1 LQDVHAASALTQRHA
16 RRSMELVL
24 VKFEFE
30 YTAKDGRLVSIKP
43 DESYILLS
51 KTNEHWWHVRKD
63 PHSRPFYVPAQYMK
77 ELTDD
82 PPALNKPALP
92 ECATDSKPVDMG
104 DMTPATARLSTQGA
118 SRETNRLSTFGFCED
133 TRHGKPCET
142 LKGGKTTSAFAHT
155 LDNVKT
161 NNSTGDLSFPPPP
174 LNTESLQL
182 YAKPMVRTGKKKS
195 KSPLRDNKAEQ
206 TSLQDDDMDFPPPP
220 LDFPPPPLDFLCPD
234 SPIYDTIPE
243 INISALD
250 IFELPAPV
258 TSEDALKS
266 ENSKQTAEAAPS
278 TDAPPTEKP
287 GEGAV
292 ASHEKVQNESLRSA
306 VYVNV
311 AQLRQSIS
319 ESPPSAPSSCSP
331 SYLDPEGWEV
341 HVDQESGQEYYYHP
355 STGHTTWDNPFLDSP
370 TDPEPPPAKEPC
382 SPSPPQS
389 PALSPSTAS
398 PPGWTSDWQQLVD
411 ETSGRPYFYNPMSG
425 ETSWE
430 PPEQLSPYPPLMEP
444 MSVHRFHE
452 DGPPPLPE
460 EDYPAEDYPAA
471 DQQETYDEPHATG
484 PPILPKEYT
493 VSHVSRTIIPR
504 ANLDRSTPAGW
515 NLTVEPNGTWV
526 FTSEHSPD
534 QWIKSVDDRGQTY
547 YYLRDGSKSQWNL
560 PQDFKVLYFNEA
572 KLWSWSIQAPVAPGQ
587 SRMEN
592 GVEADNASV
601 IKNWRHTMGPSQ
613 LSSAQDDVRFVLT
626 HRRNTSDYSS
636 DSSSTGNSPETQHNA
651 FGFRT
656 WRNPY
661 YLTSRWLRYNGFEV
675 MSSSFNGLDTGVQNL
690 EKAGILNKT
699 KVCENGKKVRKNWT
713 QTWTVLLGGV
723 LTFHKDPKSAVT
735 GTSNKT
741 NQIVPEFSV
750 DLRGATIG
758 WASKD
763 KSSKKN
769 VLELKSKNG
778 VEFLI
783 QYDTESIINDWHKI
797 LVDTIRQLEYQE
809 HQSEEEDTDLYEKI
823 PNTERDDKAGG
834 GMDKR
839 RSSRPSVTNSSS
851 SGGDA
856 DQKRVRTKL
865 MKFLMKRPTLQSVKE
880 KGYIRDNVFGCHLAT
895 LCTQERTTV
904 PGFVEKCINAVEKRG
919 LDIDGL
925 YRVSGNLAVIQK
937 LRFKADHEELDLED
951 GQWEDVHVITGA
963 LKLFFRELPEPLFP
977 FSHFNKF
984 ITAIRIPDYKS
995 KLSCMYELVRS
1006 LPPPN
1011 HDTMKLL
1018 FGHLYRVI
1026 QYGEDNRMTV
1036 QNVAIVFGP
1045 TLLRPEMESSNI
1057 AMHMV
1062 FQNQIVEF
1070 ILNEYERLFYS
1081 S

>member
-1 LQDVHAASALTQRHA
+1 MH
-16 RRSMELVL
+16 RSMELVT
-24 VKFEFE
+24 VQHEFE

-43 DESYILLS
+43 DESYILVS
-51 KTNEHWWHVRKD
+51 KTNEHWWYVCRDRHT
-63 PHSRPFYVPAQYMK
+63 RPFYVPAQYVK
-77 ELTDD
+77 ELPSLTEDS
-82 PPALNKPALP
+82 PGPNKLDSP
-92 ECATDSKPVDMG
+92 ECVTNSKPVDMANV
-104 DMTPATARLSTQGA
+104 TPATTRIRVLAQDDA
-118 SRETNRLSTFGFCED
+118 RETYRFSTFGFED
-133 TRHGKPCET
+133 IPDVKPCET
-142 LKGGKTTSAFAHT
+142 LQEVQTTSSFAHT
-155 LDNVKT
+155 VDNIKT
-161 NNSTGDLSFPPPP
+161 HNSTGNLSF
-174 LNTESLQL
+174 TSASQSTDSLQL
-182 YAKPMVRTGKKKS
+182 YAKPHPKVRNGQQQS
-195 KSPLRDNKAEQ
+195 KSPLQDDKVEQPQ
-206 TSLQDDDMDFPPPP
+206 TSLLDEDMDFPLPPS
-220 LDFPPPPLDFLCPD
+220 

-243 INISALD
+243 LNVPEFDMFS
-250 IFELPAPV
+250 ELPGPV
-258 TSEDALKS
+258 DSDDTFMSEQQNL
-266 ENSKQTAEAAPS
+266 NQTAEAASS
-278 TDAPPTEKP
+278 TEVPPIEQV
-287 GEGAV
+287 E
-292 ASHEKVQNESLRSA
+292 NESLRSA

-311 AQLRQSIS
+311 GQLRQSIS
-319 ESPPSAPSSCSP
+319 ESPPSAPSSYSP

-355 STGHTTWDNPFLDSP
+355 ATGRTTWDNPFLDSP
-370 TDPEPPPAKEPC
+370 TDPEPTEEPC

-398 PPGWTSDWQQLVD
+398 PPAWTSDWEQLVD
-411 ETSGRPYFYNPMSG
+411 ETSGRPYFYNAMSG

-460 EDYPAEDYPAA
+460 EDYPPEDYPAA
-471 DQQETYDEPHATG
+471 DQPEAYDELLATG
-484 PPILPKEYT
+484 PATLPKEYT
-493 VSHVSRTIIPR
+493 LSHVTRTIIPR
-504 ANLDRSTPAGW
+504 ANLDRSTPTGW
-515 NLTVEPNGTWV
+515 NLTVEHNGTWV
-526 FTSEHSPD
+526 FTNEHSPE

-560 PQDFKVLYFNEA
+560 PE
-572 KLWSWSIQAPVAPGQ
+572 APVAPGL

-601 IKNWRHTMGPSQ
+601 IKNWRHTMGPAQ
-613 LSSAQDDVRFVLT
+613 LGSSQDDGRFVPT

-636 DSSSTGNSPETQHNA
+636 DSSSTGNSPETQHN
-651 FGFRT
+651 
-656 WRNPY
+656 
-661 YLTSRWLRYNGFEV
+661 
-675 MSSSFNGLDTGVQNL
+675 VQNL

-699 KVCENGKKVRKNWT
+699 KVSENGKKVRKNWT

-735 GTSNKT
+735 GASNKT
-741 NQIVPEFSV
+741 NQIVPEVTV

-769 VLELKSKNG
+769 VLELKGKNG

-783 QYDTESIINDWHKI
+783 QYDTESIISDWHKV
-797 LVDTIRQLEYQE
+797 LVDTIRQLEYQD
-809 HQSEEEDTDLYEKI
+809 HHSEEDDGDLYEKI
-823 PNTERDDKAGG
+823 PSTERDDKLGG
-834 GMDKR
+834 GVDKR
-839 RSSRPSVTNSSS
+839 RSSRPSVAHSSS
-851 SGGDA
+851 SAGDA

-895 LCTQERTTV
+895 LCAQEKTTV
-904 PGFVEKCINAVEKRG
+904 PNFVEKCIKAVEKRG

-977 FSHFNKF
+977 FSHFHKF
-984 ITAIRIPDYKS
+984 VAAIRIPDYNT
-995 KLSCMYELVRS
+995 KLSCIYELVIT
-1006 LPPPN
+1006 LPPSN

-1018 FGHLYRVI
+1018 FGHLRRVI

-1045 TLLRPEMESSNI
+1045 TLLRPETESANI
-1057 AMHMV
+1057 TMHMV

-1070 ILNEYERLFYS
+1070 ILNEYERIFYS